1 MDVLGSNGN
10 VLRNGSKA
18 QLTQGWFERA
28 LRGFFSAICA
38 VIDVPSIQQQRSV
51 STTAAGP
58 RNRNERFQHIRSFEF
73 AFALRACRS
82 EITAHTKR
90 VVRR

>member
-18 QLTQGWFERA
+18 QLTQGWFKRA

-51 STTAAGP
+51 SITAVSL
-58 RNRNERFQHIRSFEF
+58 RNRNERIQHIRSFEF
-73 AFALRACRS
+73 AFAYGRCRS
-82 EITAHTKR
+82 GVTAHTTR